1 MKKRR
6 LCGRRRC
13 HRSFRC
19 SAGTANDGKPYSN
32 SYVWVLT
39 RSISGSGGRP
49 PLHASVGRPDYSLTA
64 AAVSVAYLAQFSF
77 PEAPDTG
84 GIGKSVQRLDRCSLL
99 GVRFN
104 LQICGDS
111 QAPAANFFLVS

>member
-1 MKKRR
+1 MGADAVDQRQWR
-6 LCGRRRC
+6 
-13 HRSFRC
+13 
-19 SAGTANDGKPYSN
+19 TA
-32 SYVWVLT
+32 
-39 RSISGSGGRP
+39 